1 MNARTPGRRLL
12 ARLLPALF
20 SLGLLAAVY
29 AALDGEALRAAFA
42 APSPLWLALALL
54 LSVPQMALSA
64 WRWQLTAASLD
75 APLPFRHAF
84 AEYYLGSFLNQVL
97 PGGVLGD
104 ANRAWRHARRTVVAN
119 PAHDARMGT
128 ISRPALG
135 SDSDSGSGSGLV
147 FSADLAARTSPR
159 SSAWLAVLLERS
171 SGQAAMLLCAL
182 ATLLLSPTIAHVL
195 GALSGR
201 LQALGM
207 SPAPVALGLG
217 AGLLLVLV
225 LRRSPLLHTFTHAV
239 RRALLAPALLWRHL
253 LTSLALATSY
263 IAVYFCCTRMLGID
277 TPASILLALI
287 PWVLL
292 AMALPLSM
300 AGWGLREG
308 AAAVLWAAAGLDV
321 SQGVAISIAY
331 GIVVLTSTLPG
342 AWVLLRRGA

>member
-1 MNARTPGRRLL
+1 MKARSPRRRLL

-20 SLGLLAAVY
+20 SLGLLAALL
-29 AALDGEALRAAFA
+29 AQLDIAALRAAFA
-42 APSPLWLALALL
+42 APSPPWLALALA

-97 PGGVLGD
+97 PGGVIGD
-104 ANRAWRHARRTVVAN
+104 ANRARRHARRPLAAN
-119 PAHDARMGT
+119 RALGAKLGT
-128 ISRPALG
+128 RARPASG
-135 SDSDSGSGSGLV
+135 ADSGSGSG
-147 FSADLAARTSPR
+147 FSAESAAGTR

-171 SGQAAMLLCAL
+171 SGQVAMLLCAL
-182 ATLLLSPTIAHVL
+182 ATLLFSPTIAHVL

-201 LQALGM
+201 LRELGT
-207 SPAPVALGLG
+207 SPAPLALGLG
-217 AGLLLVLV
+217 ALVVLV
-225 LRRSPLLHTFTHAV
+225 MALILRRSTLLHTFAHAV
-239 RRALLAPALLWRHL
+239 QRALLAPALLWRQL
-253 LTSLALATSY
+253 LSSLALATSY

-277 TPASILLALI
+277 TPASTLLALI

-292 AMALPLSM
+292 AMAIPLSM

-308 AAAVLWAAAGLDV
+308 AAALLWAAAGLEV

-331 GIVVLTSTLPG
+331 GTVVLTSTLPG
-342 AWVLLRRGA
+342 AWVLLRRGT

>member
-1 MNARTPGRRLL
+1 MKNARAPGRRRL

-20 SLGLLAAVY
+20 SLSLLAALY
-29 AALDGEALRAAFA
+29 AALDIGALRAALA
-42 APSPLWLALALL
+42 APSPLWLALALV

-104 ANRAWRHARRTVVAN
+104 AHRAWRHARRPIAAN
-119 PAHDARMGT
+119 PAHDAKLRTSTHSG
-128 ISRPALG
+128 AG
-135 SDSDSGSGSGLV
+135 SELRADSAAGSG
-147 FSADLAARTSPR
+147 PR

-171 SGQAAMLLCAL
+171 SGQVAMLLCAL
-182 ATLLLSPTIAHVL
+182 ATLLFSPTIAHVL

-201 LQALGM
+201 LRELGTG
-207 SPAPVALGLG
+207 PAPVALGLG
-217 AGLLLVLV
+217 ALVVLV
-225 LRRSPLLHTFTHAV
+225 MALILRRSTLLHTFAHAV
-239 RRALLAPALLWRHL
+239 HRALLAPALLWRQL
-253 LTSLALATSY
+253 LSSLALATSY

-277 TPASILLALI
+277 TPASTLLALI

-292 AMALPLSM
+292 AMAIPLSM

-308 AAAVLWAAAGLDV
+308 AAALLWAAAGLEV

-331 GIVVLTSTLPG
+331 GTVVLTSTLPG
-342 AWVLLRRGA
+342 AWVLLRRGT

>member
-1 MNARTPGRRLL
+1 MKNARSPGRRLL

-29 AALDGEALRAAFA
+29 AALDIEALRAAFA
-42 APSPLWLALALL
+42 APSPLWLALALS

-104 ANRAWRHARRTVVAN
+104 ANRAWRHARRPIAAN
-119 PAHDARMGT
+119 LAHDAKLKTSTR
-128 ISRPALG
+128 SNSDLDLG
-135 SDSDSGSGSGLV
+135 SESRADSAAGSG
-147 FSADLAARTSPR
+147 PR

-171 SGQAAMLLCAL
+171 SGQVAMLLCAL
-182 ATLLLSPTIAHVL
+182 ATLLFSPTIAHVL

-201 LQALGM
+201 LRELGTG
-207 SPAPVALGLG
+207 PAPVALGLG
-217 AGLLLVLV
+217 ALVVLV
-225 LRRSPLLHTFTHAV
+225 MALILRRSTLLHTFAHAAQ
-239 RRALLAPALLWRHL
+239 RALLAPALLWRQL
-253 LTSLALATSY
+253 LSSLALATSY

-277 TPASILLALI
+277 TPASTLLALI

-292 AMALPLSM
+292 AMAIPLSM

-308 AAAVLWAAAGLDV
+308 AAALLWAAAGLEV

-331 GIVVLTSTLPG
+331 GTVVLTSTLPG
-342 AWVLLRRGA
+342 AWVLLRRGT

>member
-1 MNARTPGRRLL
+1 MNERSPDRRLL

-20 SLGLLAAVY
+20 SLGLLAALYSV
-29 AALDGEALRAAFA
+29 LDTGALRAALG
-42 APSPLWLALALL
+42 APSPPWLALALL

-75 APLPFRHAF
+75 VPLPFRHAF

-104 ANRAWRHARRTVVAN
+104 ANRAWRHARRPVAAN
-119 PAHDARMGT
+119 PAHDAKPGT
-128 ISRPALG
+128 GTHSSPG
-135 SDSDSGSGSGLV
+135 SVSGFGTQ
-147 FSADLAARTSPR
+147 SAAGTGAR
-159 SSAWLAVLLERS
+159 SSAWLAVLLERA

-195 GALSGR
+195 ETLSGH

-207 SPAPVALGLG
+207 SAAPLALGLG
-217 AGLLLVLV
+217 AGVVLALLL
-225 LRRSPLLHTFTHAV
+225 RRNALLHTLTHAV
-239 RRALLAPALLWRHL
+239 HRALLAPALLWRQL
-253 LTSLALATSY
+253 LTSAALAMSY
-263 IAVYFCCTRMLGID
+263 IAVYFCCTRMLGVD
-277 TPASILLALI
+277 TPAPILLALI
-287 PWVLL
+287 PWALL

-308 AAAVLWAAAGLDV
+308 AAALLWAAAGLDV

-331 GIVVLTSTLPG
+331 GVVVLTSTLPG
-342 AWVLLRRGA
+342 AWVLLRRRA

>member
-1 MNARTPGRRLL
+1 MSARSPGRRLL
-12 ARLLPALF
+12 VRLLPALF
-20 SLGLLAAVY
+20 SLSLLAALY
-29 AALDGEALRAAFA
+29 AALDIEALRAALA
-42 APSPLWLALALL
+42 APSPLWLALALV

-104 ANRAWRHARRTVVAN
+104 ANRAWRHARRPITAN
-119 PAHDARMGT
+119 PAHDAKLRT
-128 ISRPALG
+128 STH
-135 SDSDSGSGSGLV
+135 SGSGSELRAD
-147 FSADLAARTSPR
+147 SAAGSGPR

-171 SGQAAMLLCAL
+171 SGQVAMLLCAL
-182 ATLLLSPTIAHVL
+182 ATLLFSPTIAHVL

-201 LQALGM
+201 LRELGT
-207 SPAPVALGLG
+207 SPAPLALGLG
-217 AGLLLVLV
+217 ALVVLV
-225 LRRSPLLHTFTHAV
+225 LALILRRSTLLHTFAHAV
-239 RRALLAPALLWRHL
+239 HRALLAPALLWRQL
-253 LTSLALATSY
+253 LSSLALATSY

-277 TPASILLALI
+277 TPASTLLALI

-292 AMALPLSM
+292 AMAIPLSM

-308 AAAVLWAAAGLDV
+308 AAALLWAAAGLEV

-331 GIVVLTSTLPG
+331 GIVVLGSTLPG
-342 AWVLLRRGA
+342 AWVLLRRGT

>member
-1 MNARTPGRRLL
+1 MKARSPRRRLL

-20 SLGLLAAVY
+20 SLGLLAALL
-29 AALDGEALRAAFA
+29 AQLDIAALRAAFA
-42 APSPLWLALALL
+42 APSPPWLALALA

-97 PGGVLGD
+97 PGGVIGD
-104 ANRAWRHARRTVVAN
+104 ANRARRHARRPLAAN
-119 PAHDARMGT
+119 RALGAKLGT
-128 ISRPALG
+128 RARPAFG
-135 SDSDSGSGSGLV
+135 ADSGSGSG
-147 FSADLAARTSPR
+147 FSAESAAGTR

-171 SGQAAMLLCAL
+171 SGQVAMLLCAL

-195 GALSGR
+195 GALPGR
-201 LQALGM
+201 TQEPGLG
-207 SPAPVALGLG
+207 PAQLALGLG
-217 AGLLLVLV
+217 AGVLLVLI
-225 LRRSPLLHTFTHAV
+225 LRGSRLLRTFARAV
-239 RRALLAPALLWRHL
+239 RLALLAPALLWRQL
-253 LTSLALATSY
+253 LSSLALATSY

-277 TPASILLALI
+277 TPAPLLLALI

-292 AMALPLSM
+292 AMAIPLSM

-308 AAAVLWAAAGLDV
+308 AAALLWAAAGLEV

-331 GIVVLTSTLPG
+331 GTVVLTSTLPG
-342 AWVLLRRGA
+342 AWVLLRRGT

>member
-1 MNARTPGRRLL
+1 MKNARAPGRRRL
-12 ARLLPALF
+12 ARLLPVLF
-20 SLGLLAAVY
+20 SLVLLAAVY
-29 AALDGEALRAAFA
+29 AALDIEALRAAFA
-42 APSPLWLALALL
+42 APSPLWLALALV
-54 LSVPQMALSA
+54 LSVPQVALSA

-104 ANRAWRHARRTVVAN
+104 ANRAWRHARRPVAAN
-119 PAHDARMGT
+119 PAHDAKLRT
-128 ISRPALG
+128 STHP
-135 SDSDSGSGSGLV
+135 GSGSD
-147 FSADLAARTSPR
+147 FSAESAAGIGPR

-182 ATLLLSPTIAHVL
+182 ATLLFSPTIAHVL

-201 LQALGM
+201 LRELGTG
-207 SPAPVALGLG
+207 PASVALGLG
-217 AGLLLVLV
+217 AVVVLALI
-225 LRRSPLLHTFTHAV
+225 LRRSPLLHTLAQAV
-239 RRALLAPALLWRHL
+239 RRALLAPALLWRQL
-253 LTSLALATSY
+253 LSSLALATSY

-277 TPASILLALI
+277 TPASTLLALI

-292 AMALPLSM
+292 AMAIPLSM

-308 AAAVLWAAAGLDV
+308 AAALLWAAAGLEV

-331 GIVVLTSTLPG
+331 GTVVLTSTLPG
-342 AWVLLRRGA
+342 AWVLLRRGT